1 MSPPV
6 ISFPPDRLQI
16 HWLTLSQ
23 ELAPAAQGKK
33 MQEGK
38 CTTSLPIE
46 RYRLDLSTSLTQTSF
61 LLLYSSCLVIFVIP
75 ISYTTKYYQGFRYKS
90 SLNCIF
96 QDTRHMLA
104 SRPQLGYS
112 GSGREVPEFPS
123 TRVPQFPYQCD
134 KQQCDCRFANPSSQL
149 QHQEYFHKITS
160 RMLAMR

>member
-75 ISYTTKYYQGFRYKS
+75 ISYTTKYYQGIRYKS

-104 SRPQLGYS
+104 SRPQLCYS
-112 GSGREVPEFPS
+112 GSGREVPEFP
-123 TRVPQFPYQCD
+123 YQCD
-134 KQQCDCRFANPSSQL
+134 RQQCDRRFANPSSLL
-149 QHQEYFHKITS
+149 QHQEYFHKIAS
-160 RMLAMR
+160 RMLAIR